1 METNL
6 FSRFFFFFF
15 CFSPDSS
22 SFPGTLSFKNH
33 YFLIYRYLWEVVV
46 NLFELLFDVH
56 PGPRPVPALQLE
68 PPPDR
73 RCVHFVQWRPCRV
86 PLCCFEQGAGAGT
99 KAGPEALYGRLEN
112 MSGHRTTS
120 CCCCSCGCKCLN
132 IFLLGICHTSHTK
145 LSVHCGW
152 RTKSNRFANFP
163 NRRLSFVP
171 GRLDILLKI
180 QNLIV

>member
-1 METNL
+1 M

-33 YFLIYRYLWEVVV
+33 YFHIYRYLWEVEV

-56 PGPRPVPALQLE
+56 PGPRPVPTLQLE

-86 PLCCFEQGAGAGT
+86 PLCRFEQGAGAGT

-132 IFLLGICHTSHTK
+132 IFFVGHLSYLAHKVVRPLRVEDKVKPFRK
-145 LSVHCGW
+145 LS
-152 RTKSNRFANFP
+152 KQAA
-163 NRRLSFVP
+163 
-171 GRLDILLKI
+171 LLRPRA
-180 QNLIV
+180 VGHPF

>member
-15 CFSPDSS
+15 FFCFSPDSS
-22 SFPGTLSFKNH
+22 STSFPGTLSFINH
-33 YFLIYRYLWEVVV
+33 YFRLYRYLWEVVV

-86 PLCCFEQGAGAGT
+86 LCCFEQGAGAGT

-120 CCCCSCGCKCLN
+120 CCCCSCGCKCLI
-132 IFLLGICHTSHTK
+132 IFCWEFVIPRTQSCPSTAGGEQSQTVSRTFQTGGSPSSPGGWTS
-145 LSVHCGW
+145 
-152 RTKSNRFANFP
+152 F
-163 NRRLSFVP
+163 
-171 GRLDILLKI
+171 
-180 QNLIV
+180 